1 MDVLHCNILARK
13 LKSFSLGKFKFSLSF
28 QFSMSLINVHTW
40 RPQAPKSLGLT
51 SDVASVCVAPI
62 GKINMAEDSTPVSS
76 GQKRPVDDDMRKL
89 SEDGKVEQKE
99 YLVCFSFFVFLFFCM
114 LRFRP

>member
-1 MDVLHCNILARK
+1 MFILGAHK
-13 LKSFSLGKFKFSLSF
+13 LPK
-28 QFSMSLINVHTW
+28 
-40 RPQAPKSLGLT
+40 APKSLGLT

-76 GQKRPVDDDMRKL
+76 EQKRPVEDDMRKL

-99 YLVCFSFFVFLFFCM
+99 YLVCFSFFVFLFFACFVLDHKSPQTILVVLAM
-114 LRFRP
+114 